1 MAAKFIRESLYGRLL
16 TLVLV
21 HWKVFLVSVVST
33 MAVAATEPAL
43 PALFKILLDDSFIQ
57 QDQAMIRLLPAAMVV
72 LFVVRG
78 LAGYI
83 SAYSTAWV
91 STRVVTDLREAMFSR
106 LMAVPMAFFDA
117 NPSGVLLSRFTYD
130 VNRLHKAATT
140 AWVTLVRDSLATVG
154 LLGWMFW
161 LNWRLTLAALV
172 IVPIAG
178 TVLRLASK
186 RLRRLNRG
194 SQEQM
199 GELNQIIR
207 EGLGA
212 QREIR
217 TFGAEGYEVARFG
230 QPANRVRRMENKL
243 VGTSAANVG
252 LIQLLVSVS
261 LAVLIYIAILQA
273 GSSGLT
279 PGGFVSFFGAMGMLF
294 SPIKRLTRVNDDIQR
309 GLAAAESVFFVIDQ
323 QSEQD
328 PPGALPLSRARGE
341 IRLEGVGFRY
351 PGQAEPALS
360 DIHLEIP
367 AGCTVALVGASGSG
381 KSTLASLIPLFLRPQ
396 SGRILLDGQDI
407 TALSLK
413 DLRRQIALVSQ
424 QVILFDDTVAAN
436 IAYGQTEGLDP
447 ERLARAAQMAH
458 ATEFVDQLPQ
468 GMDTRVG
475 ENGAQLSGGQRQ
487 RLAIARALL
496 KDAPVLI
503 MDEATSSLDTRS
515 EQHIQAAI
523 EAAARSRTCV
533 VIAHRLSTIQRADQ
547 ILVLDRGRIV
557 ERGTHAE
564 LLARNGHYAALH
576 RAQAPSPGHAIP

>member
-1 MAAKFIRESLYGRLL
+1 
-16 TLVLV
+16 
-21 HWKVFLVSVVST
+21 
-33 MAVAATEPAL
+33 
-43 PALFKILLDDSFIQ
+43 
-57 QDQAMIRLLPAAMVV
+57 
-72 LFVVRG
+72 
-78 LAGYI
+78 
-83 SAYSTAWV
+83 
-91 STRVVTDLREAMFSR
+91 
-106 LMAVPMAFFDA
+106 
-117 NPSGVLLSRFTYD
+117 
-130 VNRLHKAATT
+130 
-140 AWVTLVRDSLATVG
+140 
-154 LLGWMFW
+154 
-161 LNWRLTLAALV
+161 
-172 IVPIAG
+172 
-178 TVLRLASK
+178 
-186 RLRRLNRG
+186 
-194 SQEQM
+194 
-199 GELNQIIR
+199 
-207 EGLGA
+207 
-212 QREIR
+212 
-217 TFGAEGYEVARFG
+217 
-230 QPANRVRRMENKL
+230 MENKL

-323 QSEQD
+323 QPEQD

-341 IRLEGVGFRY
+341 IRFEGVGFRY

-360 DIHLEIP
+360 DIDLEIP
-367 AGCTVALVGASGSG
+367 AGRTVALVGASGSG

-396 SGRILLDGQDI
+396 SGRILLDGKDI

-424 QVILFDDTVAAN
+424 QVILFDDSVAAN

-447 ERLARAAQMAH
+447 ERLARAARMAH

-468 GMDTRVG
+468 GMDTRIG

-576 RAQAPSPGHAIP
+576 RAQAPSPGHAAP